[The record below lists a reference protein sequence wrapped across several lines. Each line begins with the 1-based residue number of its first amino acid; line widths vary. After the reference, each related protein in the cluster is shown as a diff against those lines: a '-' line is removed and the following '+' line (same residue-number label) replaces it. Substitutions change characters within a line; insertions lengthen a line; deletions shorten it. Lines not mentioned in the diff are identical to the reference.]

1 MAGENNMKA
10 QEAPVIQPILGLL
23 HSRKFLLAVVG
34 LVLDILIAYNPDL
47 LPMREELITAVT
59 LIVGVLIG
67 GITAEDVTEKHAEG
81 KVAIEAERAK
91 VLASATIIPHEP
103 TPQVLG

>member
-1 MAGENNMKA
+1 MKA
-10 QEAPVIQPILGLL
+10 QEAPLIQPILALL
-23 HSRKFLLAVVG
+23 HSRKFLLAFVG

-67 GITAEDVTEKHAEG
+67 GITTEDAVTKHVEG
-81 KVAIEAERAK
+81 KVKIEAERAK
-91 VLASATIIPHEP
+91 VLASAVPIPHDP
-103 TPQVLG
+103 APAA